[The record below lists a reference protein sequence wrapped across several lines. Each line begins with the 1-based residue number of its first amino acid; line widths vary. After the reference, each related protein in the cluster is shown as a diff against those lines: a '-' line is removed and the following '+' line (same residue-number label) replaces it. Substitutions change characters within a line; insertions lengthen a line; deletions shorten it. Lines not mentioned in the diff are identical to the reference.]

1 MKKLIIILYPFKFRE
16 FDWVRFEVDELK
28 KNNDVIIFDFVT
40 ILYPHFI
47 KAYFVD
53 KNIKKKIYIIKK
65 LNLYK
70 IKMDNLILKYGIENI
85 LILNFVKNDSLTAL
99 KINYYIKKNLLK
111 SINFFNPGISIY
123 NQKILKTN
131 YSLIKKISIL
141 FERKYETLQK
151 IKGKFINF
159 LVSILKL
166 YPNFILVAGSKC
178 KKDIRNYT
186 KKKQIKIIDG
196 HSWDFSQILYK
207 KKKYIN
213 SSNYAIYLD
222 APGPK
227 FFSDSYLYG
236 EKMPET
242 VKHTYPSL
250 NNFFDYIEN
259 KLKLK
264 VIISPHPKT
273 KIKDRGGLFNGRRVI
288 PGRTHDLIK
297 NSNLVITRNS
307 TAVCFAAYF
316 NKPIILF
323 YTNETFN
330 TVGYRS
336 SFELAKS
343 LRVKLI
349 NINEFKKL
357 NLKKILKINKKI
369 YKKYIY
375 NFCTSKKNKLPNFK
389 LINNLINNR

>member
-1 MKKLIIILYPFKFRE
+1 MKKLIIILYPFKFRQ
-16 FDWVRFEVDELK
+16 FDLVRFEVNELK
-28 KNNDVIIFDFVT
+28 KNNDIIIFEFVGL
-40 ILYPHFI
+40 LYPHFI

-53 KNIKKKIYIIKK
+53 KNIKKRIYTIEN
-65 LNLYK
+65 LSLYK
-70 IKMDNLILKYGIENI
+70 IEMDNLILKYGVENI
-85 LILNFVKNDSLTAL
+85 LILNFVKNDSFTAL
-99 KINYYIKKNLLK
+99 KINYYIKKNFLR
-111 SINFFNPGISIY
+111 SVNFFNPGISIY

-131 YSLIKKISIL
+131 YSFIKKISIL

-159 LVSILKL
+159 LVLILKL

-178 KKDIRNYT
+178 KKDILDYT
-186 KKKQIKIIDG
+186 KKKGIQIIDG
-196 HSWDFSQILYK
+196 HSWDFSQILSK
-207 KKKYIN
+207 KKKYTN

-242 VKHTYPSL
+242 IEHTYPSL
-250 NNFFDYIEN
+250 NNFFSYIEN

-273 KIKDRGGLFNGRRVI
+273 KIQDRGKLFNGRRVI
-288 PGRTHDLIK
+288 SGRTHDLIK
-297 NSNLVITRNS
+297 NSKMVVTRNS

-330 TVGYRS
+330 TAGYRS
-336 SFELAKS
+336 SFDLAKS
-343 LRVKLI
+343 LKVKLI
-349 NINEFKKL
+349 NINKFKKL
-357 NLKKILKINKKI
+357 NFKKILKIHKKI

-375 NFCTSKKNKLPNFK
+375 NFCTSKKNKLQNYK
-389 LINNLINNR
+389 LINNLIKN